1 MFVIYFAA
9 ALLTQEMFFNLRGLQ
24 LNLRGVPLRGIDG
37 RRLYCLDK
45 KNTKNTKVAIII
57 VRGGATCFVRAGVRK

>member
-45 KNTKNTKVAIII
+45 KNTKVAI
-57 VRGGATCFVRAGVRK
+57 VRGYMFCEGRGTGAGTVNK